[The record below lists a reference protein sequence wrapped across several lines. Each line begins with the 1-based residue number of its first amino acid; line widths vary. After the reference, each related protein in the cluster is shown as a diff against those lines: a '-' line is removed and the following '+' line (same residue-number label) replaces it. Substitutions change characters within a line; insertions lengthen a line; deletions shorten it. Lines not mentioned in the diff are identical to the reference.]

1 MPSPSMI
8 FSAALLAGGQSLRMG
23 EDKAFMNWDGAP
35 LWTRQLAK
43 LQRLGPAELFIAGRE
58 DQVFKG
64 EGFRVLRDLPSESGP
79 LPALVRCLK
88 EANKPVLLLG
98 VDLPLM
104 TEEVLAAVLERAREV
119 GGFAYHRNG
128 FYQPMAAVYP
138 PAMLPY
144 LEAARETG
152 RLQQALREGVAAGVM
167 DADLLPPAF
176 ERAFVNAN
184 TPDEWKR
191 AQQSL

>member
-1 MPSPSMI
+1 MSKSPYI

-35 LWTRQLAK
+35 LWTQQLAK
-43 LQRLGPAELFIAGRE
+43 LQRLGPAELLVAGRE
-58 DQVFKG
+58 DQDFKG
-64 EGFRVLRDLPSESGP
+64 EGFRVLRDLPVESGP

-88 EANKPVLLLG
+88 EAQKAVLLLG

-104 TEEVLAAVLERAREV
+104 TEEVLRFLLEHSREDK
-119 GGFAYHRNG
+119 GFIFERDG
-128 FYQPMAAVYP
+128 FHEPMAALYP
-138 PAMLPY
+138 QAMCLH
-144 LEAARETG
+144 LEAARSSG
-152 RLQQALREGVAAGVM
+152 RMQEAVREAVSAGVM
-167 DADLLPPAF
+167 HSAPLPPAF
-176 ERAFVNAN
+176 ERAFMNAN